1 MELENGFGI
10 QDDETMIEVCLHN
23 TCTTTNMYMYV
34 HLFDILQST
43 TNDVRKHLEAD
54 CVDSHDLVR
63 FVVYCAPTHVLIMHP
78 PSHPTY
84 SCTKPCICLSIPQF
98 QASPLAHEK
107 LNGRK
112 RTHTLLK
119 CACREAWDRGLC
131 WCIVCVIW
139 NVTCAFQIEL
149 LAMELENG
157 FEIQDDENMIEV
169 CPIISLQIVC
179 TVFLC
184 HFTEYN
190 K

>member
-1 MELENGFGI
+1 MLIVMTWLDLWFI
-10 QDDETMIEVCLHN
+10 VHLH
-23 TCTTTNMYMYV
+23 MYMYV
-34 HLFDILQST
+34 TCF
-43 TNDVRKHLEAD
+43 
-54 CVDSHDLVR
+54 
-63 FVVYCAPTHVLIMHP
+63 IMHTPFPTP
-78 PSHPTY
+78 PPY

-98 QASPLAHEK
+98 QASPLVHEK

-112 RTHTLLK
+112 VNPHTVA
-119 CACREAWDRGLC
+119 CAGRPGTEDCVSTF
-131 WCIVCVIW
+131 IVCVIW
-139 NVTCAFQIEL
+139 NVTYVFQIEL

-169 CPIISLQIVC
+169 CRIISLQIVC